1 MEWITWFL
9 ISFIALLLVLI
20 QGGLEGCL
28 TAGLLALAVSSVVAW
43 LPFPFYV
50 QAILFV
56 LLIVLIFI
64 GLKKWEVSSKSPLVS
79 GWGRVKEQP
88 MSAVG
93 ADKAS
98 VVCDFSSEDIGA
110 QLRVSWQGQSW
121 AAKCSAASC
130 QLCRGEFVE
139 VLSREGTY
147 LLVKP
152 FSKSSF
158 DDM

>member
-56 LLIVLIFI
+56 LLIALIFV
-64 GLKKWEVSSKSPLVS
+64 GLKKWEVSSKSPLAS

-88 MSAVG
+88 VSEVG
-93 ADKAS
+93 ADTAS
-98 VVCDFSSEDIGA
+98 VVCDFSSEDIEA
-110 QLRVSWQGQSW
+110 QLRVIWQGQSW
-121 AAKCSAASC
+121 AAKCFAAPC
-130 QLCRGEFVE
+130 QLCRGEYVE
-139 VLSREGTY
+139 VLSREGTF

-152 FSKSSF
+152 IPKSSF
-158 DDM
+158 DDI